1 MKRASVDAAGNYLG
15 ILNSAY
21 HNAALSFG
29 NLVKKFEKGWVFIVS
44 AQECFQFRQSLLYK
58 LFIFPRFIALEFISL
73 T

>member
-29 NLVKKFEKGWVFIVS
+29 NLVKIRKGVS
-44 AQECFQFRQSLLYK
+44 FHS
-58 LFIFPRFIALEFISL
+58 
-73 T
+73 

>member
-29 NLVKKFEKGWVFIVS
+29 NLVKNSKRG
-44 AQECFQFRQSLLYK
+44 
-58 LFIFPRFIALEFISL
+58 EFS
-73 T
+73 